1 MADFLFHIFQMK
13 TLLTCACI
21 SMVMKNVIRDILL
34 DRQYAITI
42 CFIISS
48 QEQEL
53 CWRMIQKALHRTIR
67 FAVARDL

>member
-1 MADFLFHIFQMK
+1 MADFLFHIFPK
-13 TLLTCACI
+13 KILLTCVCI
-21 SMVMKNVIRDILL
+21 SMATKNVIQDILL
-34 DRQYAITI
+34 DRLPAITI

-67 FAVARDL
+67 FAVVRDL